1 MAELALPLYA
11 RLRDAL
17 RAEILDGRR
26 APGSQL
32 PSESAL
38 SALHGISRI
47 TVRQA
52 LGELQRAGLIVR
64 LQGKGAYVAPP
75 QAGRAERLEG
85 LAEALGPRGEA
96 VHSRRL
102 SLRSVRAPQA
112 VAAALGLAP
121 RTPVVQLRSLRY
133 LDRTPLSLNLSHFVP
148 GLGERMARIDLS
160 GRDLLEV
167 LERDLALPVRQAQVE
182 IRAEALAAREARLLQ
197 APAGSPALRVERLV
211 LAEGGQPLHTE
222 SALYP
227 ADRFSYRLTQAR

>member
-1 MAELALPLYA
+1 MPELALPLYA

-26 APGSQL
+26 APGSRL
-32 PSESAL
+32 PTESEL
-38 SALHGISRI
+38 STRHGVSRI

-52 LGELQRAGLIVR
+52 LGDLQRDGLIVR
-64 LQGKGAYVAPP
+64 QQGKGAFVAPP
-75 QAGRAERLEG
+75 QAARAERLAG

-102 SLRSVRAPQA
+102 GLRRVRAPDA
-112 VAAALGLAP
+112 VATALGLAP
-121 RTPVVQLRSLRY
+121 RTAVVQLQSLRY
-133 LDRTPLSLNLSHFVP
+133 LDRTPLSVNVSHFVP
-148 GLGERMARIDLS
+148 GLGERMARVDLS

-182 IRAEALAAREARLLQ
+182 IRAEALGLREARLLQ
-197 APAGSPALRVERLV
+197 AAEGSPALRVERLV

-227 ADRFSYRLTQAR
+227 AERFSYRLTQQR